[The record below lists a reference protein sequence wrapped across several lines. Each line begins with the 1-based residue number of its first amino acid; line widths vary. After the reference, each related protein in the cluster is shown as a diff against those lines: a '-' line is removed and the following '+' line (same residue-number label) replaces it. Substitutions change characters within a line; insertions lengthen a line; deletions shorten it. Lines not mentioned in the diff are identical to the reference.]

1 MQGAFDVGMQN
12 KRLTLYGI
20 KAAAVHVFHEL
31 DKPTRAEKVSKP
43 DLFTKGAK
51 HGNAETAEPAHRA
64 RFLAWIGA
72 LVVYIVLVLSDYVGS
87 PRMHGSKLAV
97 LLLVCTPG
105 VMLILHVCTAPTQTM
120 AVVAMAHLAVALD
133 LMGDTER
140 LRRDTVS
147 MVTLWACA
155 AVFMSHAVGARP
167 VDMAWQ
173 CQVMCCALYMGT
185 CVALAL
191 LQATAVLDSMTLL
204 TLQQLFL
211 VMTLLLASLVRYPAH
226 C

>member
-12 KRLTLYGI
+12 KRLTLYGM

-31 DKPTRAEKVSKP
+31 DKPVRTEKVTKP

-51 HGNAETAEPAHRA
+51 HAIAETAEPAHRA
-64 RFLAWIGA
+64 RYLAWIGA
-72 LVVYIVLVLSDYVGS
+72 LGVYIVLVLSDYVGS

-105 VMLILHVCTAPTQTM
+105 VLVILHVSAAPTQTM
-120 AVVAMAHLAVALD
+120 AVLATAHLAVALD
-133 LMGDTER
+133 LMGDKER
-140 LRRDTVS
+140 FHRDTVS

-155 AVFMSHAVGARP
+155 AVFMSHAVSARP
-167 VDMAWQ
+167 ADMKSQ

-185 CVALAL
+185 CFALAL